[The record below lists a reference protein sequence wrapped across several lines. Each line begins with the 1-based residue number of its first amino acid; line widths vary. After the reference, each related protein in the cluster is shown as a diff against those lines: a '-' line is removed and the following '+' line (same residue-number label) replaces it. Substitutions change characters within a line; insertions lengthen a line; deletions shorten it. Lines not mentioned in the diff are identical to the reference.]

1 MMLLQEMAVAGPGG
15 SCRTGEKMRLG
26 TYFEGLFV
34 GLLLRVGATLGTLSY
49 SLSSFVLTGTQL
61 AFPESV
67 FPGSVEVL

>member
-34 GLLLRVGATLGTLSY
+34 GLLLRVGATLGTLPY
-49 SLSSFVLTGTQL
+49 SLS
-61 AFPESV
+61 
-67 FPGSVEVL
+67 